1 MNHIRFFVEG
11 TLKKYRALFESVCPP
26 PMSIPK
32 GQRLCEQCSTRG
44 WLYYILEGVAKV
56 YLTTTDGNEHIVD
69 FMKADTLI
77 GMDCIDGGNRS
88 VVSISGVTELRVLP
102 FTPDML
108 RELIL
113 KNPEL
118 GFDLAVYYGEVLW
131 QVAFMVGSMSHTDL
145 LVRLATFLLLFV
157 DPNSSGPYKVPLTQQ
172 DVASSIHVSRAQV
185 AKMYAQLRAEGV
197 LQPKNRHV
205 LLCDAEKLQ
214 QYTQM

>member
-1 MNHIRFFVEG
+1 
-11 TLKKYRALFESVCPP
+11 
-26 PMSIPK
+26 MSIPK

-118 GFDLAVYYGEVLW
+118 GFDLVVYYGEVLR
-131 QVAFMVGSMSHTDL
+131 QVAFMVGRL
-145 LVRLATFLLLFV
+145 LGVKPDWAVDASDALGVAVCHLNMRRQARLMT
-157 DPNSSGPYKVPLTQQ
+157 
-172 DVASSIHVSRAQV
+172 R
-185 AKMYAQLRAEGV
+185 
-197 LQPKNRHV
+197 
-205 LLCDAEKLQ
+205 
-214 QYTQM
+214 